1 MNMTGG
7 PPQRIGSGVM
17 VGVRVGVGVRVAVAV
32 GVIVAVGVAVG
43 ELMRFA
49 TPQLIRPGRSMKQES
64 K

>member
-1 MNMTGG
+1 
-7 PPQRIGSGVM
+7 M